1 MENASKAIIMAGSVL
16 LTIAMVSLLIFGWNK
31 FSAYY
36 SSDDDLADIDDLT
49 KFNLQFT
56 NYERDD
62 VHGYELVSLA
72 NKVYDYNT
80 RRSNATGN
88 KSNELYNPIT
98 MTIDFNGMR
107 DKFRYSSDLPPN
119 QILFT
124 KDTYSNNKEIND
136 FIPKIQKAT
145 DIEEEFGGKDKAE
158 KLAKN
163 IGSLI
168 LTQQQIDYNSS
179 IMSETE
185 SKRQALAEYISIV
198 GENNDLG
205 ITSDAIKPKV
215 NPEENVVLNNRNDTK
230 NINYLYNRMVGN
242 LTINGD
248 IMKYYEYYQFKKGI
262 FKCENKDIIYDQAT
276 GRVIGITFTFKGDIE

>member
-80 RRSNATGN
+80 RRSNAAGN

-98 MTIDFNGMR
+98 MTIDFNRMEN
-107 DKFRYSSDLPPN
+107 KFRYSNDLTSREL
-119 QILFT
+119 LF
-124 KDTYSNNKEIND
+124 KDGKYSNNGIEN
-136 FIPKIQKAT
+136 FIQKAT
-145 DIEEEFGGKDKAE
+145 DIEEKFGGKDKAE

-185 SKRQALAEYISIV
+185 SKRQALAQYISIV
-198 GENNDLG
+198 GEDNDLN
-205 ITSDAIKPKV
+205 ITSDSIKPKETSDSD
-215 NPEENVVLNNRNDTK
+215 NQNIKTLYKNMTDKLTK
-230 NINYLYNRMVGN
+230 YDDV
-242 LTINGD
+242 
-248 IMKYYEYYQFKKGI
+248 MKYYEYYQFKKGI
-262 FKCENKDIIYDQAT
+262 FKCTKLEYDQNT
-276 GRVIGITFTFKGDIE
+276 GRVSTITFTFTGDIE

>member
-62 VHGYELVSLA
+62 VHGYELVSLS
-72 NKVYDYNT
+72 NKVSDYNT

-107 DKFRYSSDLPPN
+107 DKFRYDPTSGDL
-119 QILFT
+119 LFN
-124 KDTYSNNKEIND
+124 KDSYSNIGIEN
-136 FIPKIQKAT
+136 FIQNAT
-145 DIEEEFGGKDKAE
+145 RFERLFGGKDKAE

-168 LTQQQIDYNSS
+168 LTQQQMDYNNKVSK
-179 IMSETE
+179 MSEEE

-198 GENNDLG
+198 GDDNTG
-205 ITSDAIKPKV
+205 QYPITSESIKPKV
-215 NPEENVVLNNRNDTK
+215 SKGEDSK
-230 NINYLYNRMVGN
+230 NINKLYKEMVNKLLENGN
-242 LTINGD
+242 D
-248 IMKYYEYYQFKKGI
+248 VMKYYEYYQFKKGI
-262 FKCENKDIIYDQAT
+262 FKCESTDITYDQPT
-276 GRVIGITFTFKGDIE
+276 GRVSTIKFTFTGKIE

>member
-205 ITSDAIKPKV
+205 ITSDAIKPKETSDSD
-215 NPEENVVLNNRNDTK
+215 NQNIKTLYKNMTDKLTK
-230 NINYLYNRMVGN
+230 YDDV
-242 LTINGD
+242 
-248 IMKYYEYYQFKKGI
+248 MKYYEYYQFKKGI
-262 FKCENKDIIYDQAT
+262 FKCTKLEYDQNT
-276 GRVIGITFTFKGDIE
+276 GRVSTITFTFTGDIE

>member
-80 RRSNATGN
+80 RRSNAAGN
-88 KSNELYNPIT
+88 KSNEWYNPIT
-98 MTIDFNGMR
+98 MTIDFNGMEK
-107 DKFRYSSDLPPN
+107 KF
-119 QILFT
+119 
-124 KDTYSNNKEIND
+124 KYSNDLTRRDSLFKEGKYSNKGIEN
-136 FIPKIQKAT
+136 FIQKAT
-145 DIEEEFGGKDKAE
+145 GIEEKFGGKDKAE

-168 LTQQQIDYNSS
+168 LTQQQMEYNNKISK
-179 IMSETE
+179 MSEIE

-198 GENNDLG
+198 GENNELG

-215 NPEENVVLNNRNDTK
+215 NPEESVHTNNDNDTK
-230 NINYLYNRMVGN
+230 NINRLYDSMVNN

-262 FKCENKDIIYDQAT
+262 FECTSADITYDQPT
-276 GRVIGITFTFKGDIE
+276 GRVIGIRFTFT

>member
-80 RRSNATGN
+80 RRSDATGN
-88 KSNELYNPIT
+88 KSNEWYNPIT
-98 MTIDFNGMR
+98 MTIDFD
-107 DKFRYSSDLPPN
+107 DKQAKF
-119 QILFT
+119 
-124 KDTYSNNKEIND
+124 KYSNDLTRRDSLFKEGKYSNKGIDN
-136 FIPKIQKAT
+136 FIQKAT
-145 DIEEEFGGKDKAE
+145 DIEEKFGGKDKAE

-198 GENNDLG
+198 GDDYP
-205 ITSDAIKPKV
+205 ITSESIKPKV
-215 NPEENVVLNNRNDTK
+215 SNDAT
-230 NINYLYNRMVGN
+230 NIDDLYKGMVNKLEQDGMV
-242 LTINGD
+242 
-248 IMKYYEYYQFKKGI
+248 MKYYEYYQFKKGI

>member
-80 RRSNATGN
+80 RRSNAAGN
-88 KSNELYNPIT
+88 KSNELYSPIT
-98 MTIDFNGMR
+98 MTIDFNRMEN
-107 DKFRYSSDLPPN
+107 KFRYSNDLTSREL
-119 QILFT
+119 LF
-124 KDTYSNNKEIND
+124 KDGKYSNNGIEN
-136 FIPKIQKAT
+136 FIQKAT
-145 DIEEEFGGKDKAE
+145 DIEEKFGGKDKAE

-185 SKRQALAEYISIV
+185 SKRQALAQYISIV
-198 GENNDLG
+198 GDDYP
-205 ITSDAIKPKV
+205 ITSESIKPKV
-215 NPEENVVLNNRNDTK
+215 SNDATNIDDLYDKMITK
-230 NINYLYNRMVGN
+230 LKTDDRV
-242 LTINGD
+242 
-248 IMKYYEYYQFKKGI
+248 MKYYEYYQFKKGI
-262 FKCENKDIIYDQAT
+262 FECTSTDITYDQPT
-276 GRVIGITFTFKGDIE
+276 GRVIGIRFTFTGKIE